1 MKKLLLIILT
11 ITLLFSLSSCDYLN
25 AGITLVKGQ
34 IPSFES
40 GLPDLLIGTYKSLTE
55 SGNYYNKA
63 LILSNDDSFKWI
75 KDVNKPGDAIKG
87 KYSFQYKVFTETQ
100 MAGTISFKPQG
111 EDGKLTGE
119 VINED
124 FVLTFDKRTGKA
136 TLLLKGINFSYTGI
150 PEKVE
155 L

>member
-40 GLPDLLIGTYKSLTE
+40 GLPDLLSGTYKKLTA
-55 SGNYYNKA
+55 SGNFFEKA
-63 LILSNDDSFKWI
+63 IILSNDNSFKWI
-75 KDVNKPGDAIKG
+75 QDLNQADKIIKG
-87 KYSFQYKVFTETQ
+87 LYSVQYSVFTETQ
-100 MAGTISFKPQG
+100 MAGTISLQPQV
-111 EDGKLTGE
+111 EYNLTGE
-119 VINED
+119 TYNKS
-124 FVLTFDKRTGKA
+124 FVLTFNKKTGKA
-136 TLLLKGINFSYTGI
+136 TLVLAGVEYLYTGI

-155 L
+155 

>member
-11 ITLLFSLSSCDYLN
+11 ITLLFTISSCDYLN

-34 IPSFES
+34 IPSFEA
-40 GLPDLLIGTYKSLTE
+40 GLPDLLIGTYKKITK
-55 SGNYYNKA
+55 SGNYYDKA
-63 LILSNDDSFKWI
+63 LILSYADSFKWI
-75 KDVNKPGDAIKG
+75 RDVNKPGDTIIG

-100 MAGTISFKPQG
+100 MAGTISFKLEKNSDPS
-111 EDGKLTGE
+111 GE

-136 TLLLKGINFSYTGI
+136 TLLINGINYIYTGI

-155 L
+155 

>member
-100 MAGTISFKPQG
+100 MAGTISFKLEKNSDPS
-111 EDGKLTGE
+111 GE

>member
-11 ITLLFSLSSCDYLN
+11 ITLLFTISSCDYLN

-34 IPSFES
+34 IPSFEA
-40 GLPDLLIGTYKSLTE
+40 GLPDLLIGTYKSLTK
-55 SGNYYNKA
+55 SGNYYDKA
-63 LILSNDDSFKWI
+63 LILSYADSFKWI
-75 KDVNKPGDAIKG
+75 RDVNKPGDTIIG

-136 TLLLKGINFSYTGI
+136 ILLINGINYIYTGI

-155 L
+155 

>member
-11 ITLLFSLSSCDYLN
+11 ITLLFTISSCDYLN

-34 IPSFES
+34 IPSFEA
-40 GLPDLLIGTYKSLTE
+40 GLPDLLIGTYKSLTK
-55 SGNYYNKA
+55 SGNYYDKA
-63 LILSNDDSFKWI
+63 LILSYADSFKWI
-75 KDVNKPGDAIKG
+75 RNVNEPEDTIIG

-100 MAGTISFKPQG
+100 MAGTISFKLEKNSDPS
-111 EDGKLTGE
+111 GE

-136 TLLLKGINFSYTGI
+136 ILLINGINYIYTGI

-155 L
+155 